1 MSAAQNTPRSEI
13 AMYDYIIVGAGS
25 AGCVLASRLSEDPD
39 VSVLV
44 LEAGG
49 PDTLDS
55 IHMPVAF
62 GQLFKT
68 ALDWDY
74 SSAPE
79 PLCNGRRIYLPR
91 GKTLGGCSSCNAM
104 IYIRG
109 NRVDYDE
116 WRDLGNAGWGYD
128 DILPYFKRAED
139 NERGASE
146 YHGVGGP
153 LSVSDGRSRNVMMP
167 AFLEAAQGAGL
178 SLNDDFNGAAQ
189 DGVGCYQVTQRGGR
203 RCSAA
208 VAYLHPALQRPN
220 VSVETFVQVHR
231 VLFEGNRATGV
242 SGGRLGETLEFRAR
256 REVILCGGAY
266 NSPQLLMLSG
276 VGPAAVLSGLQIPV
290 VADLPG
296 VGQNLQDHPLCGA
309 VWTTSEPVSLLTA
322 ATAENLQAYVENGTG
337 PLTSNIAEAGAFHRT
352 QAGMPAPDIQLL
364 AAPAMYLDEGLT
376 APPDH
381 GFTIVTCILKP
392 ESRGEVALTS
402 ADPTAKPLIR
412 HNYFTTPN
420 DMRSMSDGIRLLVEI
435 GGRPELGRYCEKPYQ
450 VPDSASDQDVRAFL
464 ARNTLTNYHPAGTCR
479 MGSDAGAVVSSEL
492 RVHGVEGLRVVDA
505 SIMPTIVRGNTNAPT
520 MAIAEKAA
528 DLIRGAVATAAGTL
542 AGSRA

>member
-1 MSAAQNTPRSEI
+1 MTG
-13 AMYDYIIVGAGS
+13 YDYIIVGAGS

-44 LEAGG
+44 VEAGG

-55 IHMPVAF
+55 IHVPVAF
-62 GQLFKT
+62 GGLFKT

-91 GKTLGGCSSCNAM
+91 GRTLGGCSSCNAM
-104 IYIRG
+104 IYMRG

-116 WRDLGNAGWGYD
+116 WEELGNAGWGYD
-128 DILPYFKRAED
+128 GILPYFRRAED

-153 LSVSDGRSRNVMMP
+153 LAVSDGRSRNVMMP

-178 SLNDDFNGAAQ
+178 APNDDFNGAEQ
-189 DGVGCYQVTQRGGR
+189 DGVGLHQVTQRDGR

-208 VAYLHPALQRPN
+208 TGYLRPAMGRPN
-220 VSVETFVQVHR
+220 LTVETWVQVHR
-231 VLFEGNRATGV
+231 LLVEGGRATGV
-242 SGGRLGETLEFRAR
+242 TGRRLGETLEFRAS
-256 REVILCGGAY
+256 REVILAGGAY

-276 VGPAAVLSGLQIPV
+276 IGPAEALSRLQIPV

-296 VGQNLQDHPLCGA
+296 VGRNLQDHPLCGA

-322 ATAENLQAYVENGTG
+322 ATAENLQAFVESGTG
-337 PLTSNIAEAGAFHRT
+337 PLTSNIAEAGGFHRT
-352 QAGMPAPDIQLL
+352 QPGMPAPDIQLL
-364 AAPAMYLDEGLT
+364 AAPVMYLDEGLT

-392 ESRGEVALTS
+392 DSRGEVALAS
-402 ADPTAKPLIR
+402 ADPTAKPVIR
-412 HNYFTTPN
+412 HNYFTEPS
-420 DMRSMSDGIRLLVEI
+420 DMRSMSDGIRLLMEI
-435 GGRPELGRYCEKPYQ
+435 GGRPELHRYCESPYQ
-450 VPDSASDQDVRAFL
+450 VPDSLSDQDVRAFL
-464 ARNTLTNYHPAGTCR
+464 ARCTLTNYHPAGTCR
-479 MGSDAGAVVSSEL
+479 MGSDPGAVVSSEL
-492 RVHGVEGLRVVDA
+492 RVHGVDGLRVVDA

-520 MAIAEKAA
+520 IAIAEKAA
-528 DLIRGAVATAAGTL
+528 DLIRGAGTAAAPVVTAAGSS
-542 AGSRA
+542 A